1 MSVAEKN
8 LKMSKGKR
16 EKILQKKYPVPVAEF
31 LFMISKPKNIAVL
44 FLKRY
49 NLTLEKMK
57 KLLPFLSLLVFL
69 LTALLIWWS
78 INTKAFSNDQ
88 SLKTF
93 VVSKGSAV
101 TTIGNRLK
109 DQGFI
114 KNALAFKFYVQL
126 TGKQQKIQAGEYRI
140 SSSWN
145 MFKIVDQF
153 TKGPEEIWVTVPE
166 GLRREEIA
174 DRFIKSLGKN
184 ANDTEIFR
192 TQFLSLTE
200 GKEGFLFPDTYLFP
214 QEASASSV
222 VKVLDQTFN
231 KKVDS
236 KLISEINK
244 SSYSLEDVV
253 NIASLIERET
263 RNDSEKPMVA
273 GIIYKRLKAG
283 WPLQI
288 DAAVQYAVS
297 SKKCAFNFENCTW
310 WPTLTKEDIQV
321 SSPYNT
327 YKNTGLPPKPI
338 SNPGLSSIMA
348 AIYPETSSFWFYLH
362 DKNGVIHY
370 AETIEEHNSNIAK
383 YLR

>member
-1 MSVAEKN
+1 VLGVEKN
-8 LKMSKGKR
+8 LKMPRGRR
-16 EKILQKKYPVPVAEF
+16 EKILRKKYLVPAAEF
-31 LFMISKPKNIAVL
+31 LSMISKPKSIVAL

-49 NLTLEKMK
+49 NLALGKMK
-57 KLLPFLSLLVFL
+57 KVLPFLSLLVFL
-69 LTALLIWWS
+69 ITATLIWWS
-78 INTKAFSNDQ
+78 INTKGFSDDQ

-93 VVSKGSAV
+93 VISKGSAV

-145 MFKIVDQF
+145 LFRILDQF
-153 TKGPEEIWVTVPE
+153 IKGPEEVWVTVPE

-174 DRFIKSLGKN
+174 ERFIKSLGK
-184 ANDTEIFR
+184 ASNDAEIFR
-192 TQFLSLTE
+192 TQFLNLTE
-200 GKEGFLFPDTYLFP
+200 DKEGFLFPDTYLFP

-236 KLISEINK
+236 KLISEINR
-244 SSYSLEDVV
+244 SSYSLEDVI

-263 RNDSEKPMVA
+263 RNDSEKAMVA
-273 GIIYKRLKAG
+273 GIIYKRLEAG

-288 DAAVQYAVS
+288 DAAVQYAIS
-297 SKKCAFNFENCTW
+297 SRKCTPNLENCVW
-310 WPTLTKEDIQV
+310 WPTLTKEDLQV
-321 SSPYNT
+321 NSSYNT
-327 YKNTGLPPKPI
+327 YKNTGLPPRPI
-338 SNPGLSSIMA
+338 ANPGLSSIMA
-348 AIYPETSSFWFYLH
+348 AIYPENSSYWFYLH
-362 DKNGVIHY
+362 DKDGVIHY
-370 AETIEEHNSNIAK
+370 AETIEEHNSNIARF
-383 YLR
+383 LR